1 MSAPDLDRAASSLRE
16 AGLDA
21 AEARSLAEVAG
32 ADPARLAELVQQR
45 IAGTPLA
52 YLTGRQCF
60 MGIDLLTAPGAL
72 IPRPETE
79 LLARAAIELLR
90 PAVRAGGA
98 GGVRF
103 LDLCCGSGNLACAIA
118 VHVPEARGV
127 ACDLTPEAVQLA
139 RKNVEHLGLA
149 GRVEVLQGDL
159 FAPLAGRGLEGGLDA
174 LVCNPPYISTG
185 RLARDRA
192 PLLAHEP
199 REAFDGGPYGL
210 AIHQRVAREAPAFLR
225 PGAPLMIELG
235 EGQDRQV
242 VLLLKR
248 AGSWQE
254 PEVLRDPAGV
264 ARAVMA
270 RRKEG

>member
-1 MSAPDLDRAASSLRE
+1 MNAPDLDRAASSLRD

-21 AEARSLAEVAG
+21 AEARSLAEAAG
-32 ADPARLAELVQQR
+32 ADPARLAELVQRR

-52 YLTGRQCF
+52 YLTGRQRF

-79 LLARAAIELLR
+79 LLARAAIEFLR
-90 PAVRAGGA
+90 PAAQAGGA
-98 GGVRF
+98 RF

-118 VHVPEARGV
+118 VHVPEARGF

-139 RKNVEHLGLA
+139 RRNVEHLGLA

-159 FAPLAGRGLEGGLDA
+159 FAPLAGRGLDGGLDA

-185 RLARDRA
+185 RLTRDRA

-225 PGAPLMIELG
+225 PGAALMIELG

-248 AGSWQE
+248 AGSWEE